1 LPTSARDSKQTVQVG
16 RGSNRMQSA
25 KTTSEAID
33 CLKNRLQQGIAIHS
47 SMYVEVLKQC
57 LKQEDLTA
65 VKQVH
70 GCVIE
75 SGMQQNIYVATNLLI
90 VYIRYG
96 RLEAGG
102 CKEAV

>member
-1 LPTSARDSKQTVQVG
+1 
-16 RGSNRMQSA
+16 MQSA